1 MEHSEPDIV
10 ARISERQMR
19 LRNALQRAEQ
29 VKDSACH
36 FLTIT
41 GDEGTLGDEIAR
53 ELAQRLGWRVYDKE
67 IVNDIANNNHVR
79 EEMVR
84 RLDERAQGMIYDTIF
99 RLLRMAEGIPFGEVE
114 YHESLMKTLAAIAA
128 HGRAVLVGRGA
139 NFALQ
144 WSDHG
149 LHIRTTG
156 SSEVRIQRLSKIWNV
171 PRETARHRMMEID
184 ADRRAFV
191 RQHYKQ
197 DFDDLRFY
205 NIDFNT
211 DHLTVGQVV
220 DSVLSLL
227 KSAPSST
234 GSGFSHN

>member
-1 MEHSEPDIV
+1 MEYSEPDIV

-29 VKDSACH
+29 VEESVCC

-41 GDEGTLGDEIAR
+41 RDEGTLGDEIAR

-67 IVNDIANNNHVR
+67 IVDDIANNNHVR

-84 RLDERAQGMIYDTIF
+84 RLDEKAQGVIYDTIF
-99 RLLRMAEGIPFGEVE
+99 RLLRMPEGTPFGEME
-114 YHESLMKTLAAIAA
+114 YHESLINTLAAIAV
-128 HGRAVLVGRGA
+128 HGKAVLVGRGA
-139 NFALQ
+139 NFALR

-156 SSEVRIQRLSKIWNV
+156 SSEVRIQRLSKTWNV
-171 PRETARHRMMEID
+171 SREAARHRMMVID

-205 NIDFNT
+205 NIVFNT
-211 DHLTVGQVV
+211 DHLTVGQAVN
-220 DSVLSLL
+220 SVLSLL
-227 KSAPSST
+227 KSAPSSI